1 MSESTKKIQRVLQR
15 AKISP
20 QPFIHRGHNLQ
31 DNQSQSQ
38 QEKFTTTIL
47 EKNHPWD
54 APSFSKNF
62 NSLSPLSLSLQME
75 SRMEM
80 NVSLERIDY
89 RLNRGKSRVRN
100 SALRQIRHVES
111 IVGRNS
117 QPVSRAAMENGW
129 PPNPFGCLIAPR
141 AVPRVVIGI
150 ETRGHVGAKEIA
162 DEPSLHSWGMKTIH
176 WWT

>member
-1 MSESTKKIQRVLQR
+1 
-15 AKISP
+15 
-20 QPFIHRGHNLQ
+20 
-31 DNQSQSQ
+31 
-38 QEKFTTTIL
+38 
-47 EKNHPWD
+47 
-54 APSFSKNF
+54 
-62 NSLSPLSLSLQME
+62 
-75 SRMEM
+75 MEM